1 MKRFSK
7 ALAVGLA
14 SLGVATPA
22 FAAESLV
29 FSWSGCGGTNFASCA
44 TVNAW
49 YDPDTRYLRFTVSN
63 DQAGTWPGVFTQ
75 LGWDGFNEDFDASTF
90 EQLSGSGSW
99 SYDETLNSINNYSGA
114 DADPPPVD
122 NGLAAG
128 ETAEFRIMFEGT
140 DEIDLTDFA
149 FALHEQGLEEYWL
162 ELEVVCEGSNKL
174 AVENDGGE
182 YIVGG
187 PDKDDLVTPTTPPE
201 DCDADGGGG
210 PNVVPEP
217 MTSALLATGLVALAG
232 AGAVRRRRNRK

>member
-1 MKRFSK
+1 
-7 ALAVGLA
+7 VGLA

-29 FSWSGCGGTNFASCA
+29 FSWSGCGGSNFASCA

-63 DQAGTWPGVFTQ
+63 DQAASWPGVFTQ
-75 LGWDGFNEDFDASTF
+75 LGWDGFNEEFDASTF
-90 EQLSGSGSW
+90 EHLSGSGTW
-99 SYDETLNSINNYSGA
+99 SYDESLNSINNYSGA

-122 NGLAAG
+122 NGIGAG

-140 DEIDLTDFA
+140 DEIDFTDFA

-162 ELEVVCEGSNKL
+162 ELDVVCEGSNKL

-182 YIVGG
+182 YIVGA
-187 PDKDDLVTPTTPPE
+187 PDDLVTPTTPPE